1 MLRHPTLILC
11 ITLTAFLAATSQA
24 DTNGDPSSSAGSAGK
39 VNLELRH
46 VTLFSSGVGFFERQA
61 TIDGSASVD
70 LQFRTEQINDILKSL
85 IVQDFDGGSVD
96 VVTYTPKD
104 PLERTLQSF
113 GVKLT
118 GKETLAQLLDSLRG
132 QRVRI
137 AAPREMT
144 GTILGVET
152 CKMIVGENVVES
164 DVLSLLGETGML
176 QLPLA
181 ELRGVQL
188 LDEKV
193 NSELHKALAA
203 LASSQDAAKKSV
215 VLEFS
220 GQGQRRVAASFLL
233 EAPIWKTSYRLVLA
247 DEGRPFLQ
255 GWAIVENTTD
265 EDWKDVSLSLVSGR
279 PISFVMDLYT
289 PIYLKRPLEDLELY
303 ASLRA
308 PQFEAGDALS
318 LSPSAKARVQE
329 ELAAPA
335 STTAGRTVLARRA
348 RGVDKREAGSYFFAD
363 SRLAGT
369 GVKSVAEAQEAGE
382 LFEYV
387 IETPVSIARQQSAM
401 LPIVNAE
408 ITGEKL
414 SIFNPQNHAKYPLNG
429 LKLTN
434 STDLN
439 LMQGPVTLFDGG
451 TYAGDA
457 KLPDLKP
464 GEDRL
469 VAYALDLGTEVM
481 TESKSHPTQIVSL
494 TIRKGTL
501 VRRNK
506 GVDQRE
512 YKIRNKQSRDK
523 TVIIEQAASSDWK
536 LVEPT
541 EPFERTE
548 NLMRFKVS
556 APAGKTVTQKVH
568 TERIYSETV
577 VLSELDLKTIQY
589 YITNLGGEVVSP
601 RVREAM
607 EKIVAMRTELDRIGR
622 QRAAAEQTL
631 EEAGEEQERIRK
643 NLQVLQ
649 HNTDS
654 YSRQLDKLDR
664 LETQIENTREQVTE
678 LRKQEQRQRTDLE
691 RYLAELT
698 VDGN

>member
-1 MLRHPTLILC
+1 MLKHPTLILC
-11 ITLTAFLAATSQA
+11 ITLSALLAATTQA
-24 DTNGDPSSSAGSAGK
+24 DTAADPSASAGPAHK

-118 GKETLAQLLDSLRG
+118 GKETLGQLLDSLRG

-152 CKMIVGENVVES
+152 RKVIVGENVVES

-188 LDEKV
+188 MDEKV

-203 LASSQDAAKKSV
+203 LASSQDAGKKSV
-215 VLEFS
+215 VLKFS

-233 EAPIWKTSYRLVLA
+233 ETPIWKTSYRLVLS
-247 DEGRPFLQ
+247 DEDKPFLQ

-265 EDWKDVSLSLVSGR
+265 EDWNDVRLSLVSGR

-308 PQFEAGDALS
+308 PQFEAGEPIS
-318 LSPSAKARVQE
+318 LGLSAKARVPAE
-329 ELAAPA
+329 EAVPA
-335 STTAGRTVLARRA
+335 STAGRAGLARRA
-348 RGVDKREAGSYFFAD
+348 RGAGSREAGAYFFAD
-363 SRLAGT
+363 SRLGT

-382 LFEYV
+382 LFEYA
-387 IETPVSIARQQSAM
+387 IQTPVSIARQQSAM

-414 SIFNPQNHAKYPLNG
+414 SIFNPRNHPKYPLNG

-506 GVDQRE
+506 GVDERE

-536 LVEPT
+536 LIEPT

-556 APAGKTVTQKVH
+556 VPAGKTVAQKVH

-607 EKIVAMRTELDRIGR
+607 EKIVAMRTELDRLGR
-622 QRAAAEQTL
+622 QRAAAERTL
-631 EEAGEEQERIRK
+631 KEAGEEQERIRK

-678 LRKQEQRQRTDLE
+678 LRKQEERQRTELE
-691 RYLAELT
+691 SYLAVLT
-698 VDGN
+698 VDGD